1 MSTYE
6 ITFFSGSNVYPKIT
20 KRINVKFKAPL
31 SLSVIVDGKE
41 VFSAIGK
48 TNDAV
53 QVPAQQ
59 APPGF
64 YILKWI
70 ATSGVGNMKVDS
82 KDKSIKFTFLKEPV
96 VLTAKLNTIS
106 YYIEF
111 DNNAEDTVGTIG
123 RKTANYNKDVALS
136 NKVSRSGYELIGWN
150 TQSDGMGTM
159 FEPKGKVKNL
169 TTTKG
174 EIVTL
179 YAIWKPLG
187 ASTTASIFSYGT
199 GLIYAGAAVF
209 VLAVVAAIIY
219 SFRKKKKE
227 QQKE

>member
-1 MSTYE
+1 MLWTC
-6 ITFFSGSNVYPKIT
+6 TAAAGL
-20 KRINVKFKAPL
+20 AAA
-31 SLSVIVDGKE
+31 G
-41 VFSAIGK
+41 SAIAMARFNAHPDMIK
-48 TNDAV
+48 LADTTKKIEDV
-53 QVPAQQ
+53 
-59 APPGF
+59 
-64 YILKWI
+64 
-70 ATSGVGNMKVDS
+70 T
-82 KDKSIKFTFLKEPV
+82 KFTFLKEPV

-111 DNNAEDTVGTIG
+111 DNNAEDAVGTVSK
-123 RKTANYNKDVALS
+123 KTANYNKDVALS

-199 GLIYAGAAVF
+199 GLIYAGAAIL
-209 VLAVVAAIIY
+209 VLAVVAAVIY
-219 SFRKKKKE
+219 SVRKKKKE